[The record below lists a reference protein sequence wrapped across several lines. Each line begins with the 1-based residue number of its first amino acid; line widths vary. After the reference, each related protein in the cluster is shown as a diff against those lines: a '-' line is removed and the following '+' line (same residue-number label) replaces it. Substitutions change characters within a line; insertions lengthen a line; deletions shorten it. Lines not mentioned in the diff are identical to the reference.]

1 MTKKVIP
8 ISRRELLKAGV
19 AATTA
24 MTVGLPVTQAMAQ
37 AAKDADAGIVWRKG
51 VCRFCG
57 QCRAPSGRPSP
68 PPDSKPSPTAAIS

>member
-24 MTVGLPVTQAMAQ
+24 MTVGLPVTQAAAQ
-37 AAKDADAGIVWRKG
+37 AAQDADAGIVWRKG
-51 VCRFCG
+51 YADSAARAAACRS
-57 QCRAPSGRPSP
+57 AH
-68 PPDSKPSPTAAIS
+68 